1 MGQSNGD
8 LGEQALSK
16 LAEVGISSQVDAVD
30 DLSVDIRTDPV
41 KLLQGELESVEIAGQ
56 GLVVQKELRME
67 SMSLQTG
74 ELAINP
80 LSAMFGKI
88 ELTRPTEATA
98 QVTLTEV
105 DINQAFNSGY
115 IREKLRELDLVVN
128 TKPMTIEVQTVNFQ
142 LPGDHK
148 IYLQADMTAEPV
160 DDPLTGVKLER
171 QRVAFSAIPHVSPD
185 RQRVELSEIEYQEG
199 EEFSAEL
206 TDALLARTSELLDLR
221 NFELPGM
228 SLYLEAINVKPGTLS
243 LLGRADIEQFSV
255 TE

>member
-16 LAEVGISSQVDAVD
+16 LAEVGISSQVDAVEN
-30 DLSVDIRTDPV
+30 LSVDIRTDPV
-41 KLLQGELESVEIAGQ
+41 KLIQGELESVEIAGQ

-80 LSAMFGKI
+80 LSVMFGKI
-88 ELTRPTEATA
+88 ELTQPTEATA
-98 QVTLTEV
+98 QVTLTEA
-105 DINQAFNSGY
+105 DINQAFNSDY
-115 IREKLRELDLVVN
+115 IREKLQGLGLIVN
-128 TKPMTIEVQTVNFQ
+128 TKPMAIEVQAVDFQ
-142 LPGDHK
+142 LPGDQK
-148 IYLQADMTAEPV
+148 IYLQADITTKLIDESPANV
-160 DDPLTGVKLER
+160 NLER

-206 TDALLARTSELLDLR
+206 TEALLARTSELLDLR

-228 SLYLEAINVKPGTLS
+228 NLYLEAINVKLGTLS
-243 LLGRADIEQFSV
+243 LLGRANIEQFSV